1 MAAALKKNH
10 SRRRLAAFTF
20 LSNISLDGSHRD
32 TRLVL
37 LPRNGVL
44 NNNQLSEVKTAPSKN
59 SRANVDE
66 NTWDDALDGSCD
78 ENNDQCGRQNDSPQS
93 TAVQNQI
100 PDRSF
105 SSDSETTVTPAK
117 AAVASLSEQG
127 HNCPHLLSS
136 HHGGSF
142 RER

>member
-37 LPRNGVL
+37 MPRNGVL
-44 NNNQLSEVKTAPSKN
+44 NTQLNEVHTELSKQNRTNIKTPWDDILDGSYDE
-59 SRANVDE
+59 NVDE
-66 NTWDDALDGSCD
+66 
-78 ENNDQCGRQNDSPQS
+78 CGRLNDSPQPI
-93 TAVQNQI
+93 TNQG
-100 PDRSF
+100 PDHSF

-117 AAVASLSEQG
+117 AAVSILSEQE
-127 HNCPHLLSS
+127 HNCPQLLSS
-136 HHGGSF
+136 YHSSF

>member
-1 MAAALKKNH
+1 MAAASKKNH

-44 NNNQLSEVKTAPSKN
+44 NNQHSEVKTAVSKN
-59 SRANVDE
+59 SRANVEE
-66 NTWDDALDGSCD
+66 NSWDDALDGSCD
-78 ENNDQCGRQNDSPQS
+78 EKNDQCGRQNDSPQS
-93 TAVQNQI
+93 VVVQNQI

-105 SSDSETTVTPAK
+105 SSDSEATVTPAK
-117 AAVASLSEQG
+117 AAVANLSEQE

-136 HHGGSF
+136 HHSSF

>member
-32 TRLVL
+32 TRLVI

-44 NNNQLSEVKTAPSKN
+44 NNQHNEVQTAVSKQN
-59 SRANVDE
+59 RANVED
-66 NTWDDALDGSCD
+66 NSWDDVLDGSCD
-78 ENNDQCGRQNDSPQS
+78 ENADQCVRQIDSPQP
-93 TAVQNQI
+93 AALHNQM
-100 PDRSF
+100 PDHSF
-105 SSDSETTVTPAK
+105 SSDSEATVTPAK
-117 AAVASLSEQG
+117 AAVAALSEQE

-136 HHGGSF
+136 HHSSF